1 MVDDD
6 FVVGGQTKVKLN
18 PIVEANGMAKA
29 FEGVLWRL
37 LPHVPH
43 WREMEPITFDLLHV
57 FRELTQTSSTPSRRH
72 NT

>member
-29 FEGVLWRL
+29 LEGVLWRL

-43 WREMEPITFDLLHV
+43 WLEMEPITFDLLHV
-57 FRELTQTSSTPSRRH
+57 FSGATQTSSTPARRH